1 MLEPASSEVY
11 RATADALHVLGT
23 AAPITRALTSDEIHC
38 ICYFGRTMAN
48 SLAELDGPIGG
59 EYIFTYG
66 TRGGPYSNEL
76 QAALENLVLGGIV
89 FRRQVIAGDETAV
102 DTYSADEGV
111 VELAMEMEEA
121 SADPGNAVPFI
132 VAIVRSLLVRPVPAV
147 YNAIHREP
155 SLLEARLQELRV
167 GLPLPTRNELLGTWL
182 AAVATAI
189 DRLCPGRGREPE
201 LLVPV
206 ALDALQ
212 APGGSETSSHDE
224 GEHDGD
230 EEPENEEGHGDVAID

>member
-1 MLEPASSEVY
+1 VIEPASSELY

-23 AAPITRALTSDEIHC
+23 AAPIIRALTSDEIHC

-48 SLAELDGPIGG
+48 SLAELDGPAEG
-59 EYIFTYG
+59 EYAFTYG

-76 QAALENLVLGGIV
+76 QTALENLVLGGIV
-89 FRRQVIAGDETAV
+89 YRHQVIADDETAF

-111 VELAMEMEEA
+111 IELAMDMEEG

-155 SLLEARLQELRV
+155 SLLEARLQELRI

-182 AAVATAI
+182 AAVANAI

-212 APGGSETSSHDE
+212 APDVSGTASHDE
-224 GEHDGD
+224 GEHDG
-230 EEPENEEGHGDVAID
+230 EPEDEEGHGDVAID